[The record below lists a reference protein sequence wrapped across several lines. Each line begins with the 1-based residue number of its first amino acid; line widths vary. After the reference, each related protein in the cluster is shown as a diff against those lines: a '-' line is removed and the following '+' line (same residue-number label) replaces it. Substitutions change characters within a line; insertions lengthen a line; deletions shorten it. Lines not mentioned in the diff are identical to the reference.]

1 LSRLIAID
9 WDQNQIYVVAADI
22 RGNAVKVQ
30 RALTWQEEQP
40 PSAATADEL
49 GRRLRERLKEAGV
62 APAPLLGCVSR
73 ERLVVKDIRFPAVP
87 DVEEPAVVRFQ
98 TVKELTDSPDDVV
111 IDYVARA
118 SNGEVERRASVV
130 VVQKKLMQTYQAVAA
145 AAGLKLAGLSPRLMG
160 AISCLRRVMGTTVVT
175 PPPDPADGTVMLV
188 LVGEKQAE
196 IGVMRNGHFLLTR
209 SINAGPNLASEVKRN
224 LAVHEGQM
232 PDHPVVA
239 VYLTGR
245 GAGELRERLK
255 EMVEVPVHT
264 FDPFAGG
271 EVGQMPP
278 GNRGPFAGPMGL
290 LYLKAGGELPLNW
303 VSPRQ
308 PKPPA
313 DPNFARM
320 RFWLVAGIALL
331 VGLFV
336 MGQLMIAAEEGAI
349 NTLNEQIQDVDGKL
363 KAARENGKRLKALQ
377 DWANPTWLDEVYE
390 LAGRTDLKRVL
401 LDSIDAESLPRD
413 PKTPSKY
420 VGQLKLQGKLLEKT
434 NESRRAAFEHLRG
447 QFSREG
453 YYSIDTAQ
461 SKFDDQ
467 KFTLVVKV
475 IRRAPG
481 DYRTQLDDPTVVK
494 DKDKSKAPTKTKS
507 SKN

>member
-9 WDQNQIYVVAADI
+9 WDHNQIYVVAADV

-49 GRRLRERLKEAGV
+49 GRRLRERLKEAGI
-62 APAPLLGCVSR
+62 APAPVLACVSR

-98 TVKELTDSPDDVV
+98 TVKELTDSPEDVV

-118 SNGEVERRASVV
+118 SNGEVERRANAVV
-130 VVQKKLMQTYQAVAA
+130 IQKKLMQTYQAVAA

-160 AISCLRRVMGTTVVT
+160 AITCLRRVMGTTVVT
-175 PPPDPADGTVMLV
+175 PPPEPADGTVMLV
-188 LVGEKQAE
+188 LIGEKQAE

-209 SINAGPNLASEVKRN
+209 SISAGPNLASEVKRN

-239 VYLTGR
+239 VYMTGR

-271 EVGQMPP
+271 EVGQLPP

-290 LYLKAGGELPLNW
+290 LYLKGAGELPLNW

-313 DPNFARM
+313 DPNFAKM
-320 RFWLVAGIALL
+320 RFWLVAGIAVL

-349 NTLNEQIQDVDGKL
+349 NTLNAQIEDVDGKL
-363 KAARENGKRLKALQ
+363 KAAREHGKRLVALQ
-377 DWANPTWLDEVYE
+377 DWANPTWIDEVYD
-390 LAGRTDLKRVL
+390 LAGRTDLKRIR
-401 LDSIDAESLPRD
+401 LDSLDADSLKRD
-413 PKTPSKY
+413 PKERSKY
-420 VGQLKLQGKLLEKT
+420 VGQLKLQGKLLDST
-434 NESRRAAFEHLRG
+434 NLSRKAAYDSLQL
-447 QFSREG
+447 QFTRDG
-453 YYSIDTAQ
+453 YYAVDTTQ
-461 SKFDDQ
+461 SKFEDT

-475 IRRAPG
+475 ERRAPG
-481 DYRTQLDDPTVVK
+481 DYRVQLDDPTIV
-494 DKDKSKAPTKTKS
+494 KDKSKTTTKTKS